1 MEQEVEQRAIRKD
14 WKEKEEP
21 KEFGET
27 DTPTTGESSQRAGL
41 ATGALNR
48 HGAPP
53 QH

>member
-27 DTPTTGESSQRAGL
+27 GTPTGRKLPKEPVS
-41 ATGALNR
+41 
-48 HGAPP
+48 PP
-53 QH
+53 AR